1 MVTAALKPPS
11 HTTTFMNRDA
21 LNAEL
26 EAAHNAHP
34 LASPCQRCFALDRSR
49 SGAEFQMYRCQE
61 CVDATRAAQL
71 ALWRAQWRILRR
83 HRDAIIVTTRS
94 DRLDVEW
101 LSHRMQ
107 QLVVAAKDVAALRV
121 VDTVCA

>member
-11 HTTTFMNRDA
+11 QTTTFMNRDA

-26 EAAHNAHP
+26 ETTHVAHQLP
-34 LASPCQRCFALDRSR
+34 KPCSRCFALDRSR
-49 SGAEFQMYRCQE
+49 AGAEFQMYRCQE

-107 QLVVAAKDVAALRV
+107 QLVVAAKAAAALRV
-121 VDTVCA
+121 VDALCA